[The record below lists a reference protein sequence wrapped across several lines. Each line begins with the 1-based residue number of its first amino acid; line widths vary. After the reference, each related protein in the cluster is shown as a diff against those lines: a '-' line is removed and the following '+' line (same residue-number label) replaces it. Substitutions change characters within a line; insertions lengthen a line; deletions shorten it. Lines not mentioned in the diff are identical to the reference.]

1 MICEARRKTKIFCL
15 SSIALYINLCMIYVI
30 LYSYMEKL

>member
-1 MICEARRKTKIFCL
+1 MICEAHRKTKISYL
-15 SSIALYINLCMIYVI
+15 YSIALYINLCMIYVI